1 MYQRPWGGGE
11 YAFFLMVF
19 FDGRFDFLRSFSR
32 PKFEYRNENPT
43 SVRRQSYKPPEPLSK
58 RSAVMPEQNFWPIAR
73 DGEGIDTATTQRAS
87 YPEWPCGQR
96 LPSTLPG
103 EHEIGHGGQQPMQ
116 VVTSNRHDYV
126 AYDVPEI
133 VRYRSPDT
141 TIDLSNGGGCACG
154 MAALTTTADTFG
166 TNRPDTVCPRKSARP
181 ATAGH
186 WSAADARMTAV
197 TETSASFQPWDPL
210 SLSRPTD
217 GLPYCRPDVP
227 VDNCTVYKNSYKPP
241 GQFRDPL
248 PGEPA
253 PAVVRFG
260 THVDCDGRKF
270 FPRAHDYNL

>member
-1 MYQRPWGGGE
+1 
-11 YAFFLMVF
+11 
-19 FDGRFDFLRSFSR
+19 
-32 PKFEYRNENPT
+32 
-43 SVRRQSYKPPEPLSK
+43 
-58 RSAVMPEQNFWPIAR
+58 MPEQHFWPIAR
-73 DGEGIDTATTQRAS
+73 DGEGIDAATTQRAS
-87 YPEWPCGQR
+87 YPEWPCGRR

-103 EHEIGHGGQQPMQ
+103 EHEIGHSGQQPMQ

-126 AYDVPEI
+126 AYGVPEI

-141 TIDLSNGGGCACG
+141 VVDLTNGRGADNDDGGGGGGGVRCR

-166 TNRPDTVCPRKSARP
+166 ANRPDTVRPRKSARP
-181 ATAGH
+181 ATAGR
-186 WSAADARMTAV
+186 WSAADARMTTV
-197 TETSASFQPWDPL
+197 TETSDSFRPWHPL
-210 SLSRPTD
+210 SSSRPSD
-217 GLPYCRPDVP
+217 ALPYCRPDVP

-260 THVDCDGRKF
+260 THVDCEGRKF